1 MSEIEKMYENAG
13 IKLDCCK
20 YAKYGYEGEEGTW
33 YYCKKEDRE
42 CWTYL
47 TAGNADC
54 VEKEYPPFTAEKQIA
69 ILMFILNKFGD
80 IGFQKMYSI
89 RGNDESTRKDFIKC
103 LCDCEHETWDSR
115 PVDFYYQK
123 GASGD
128 NFEESLAGL
137 INNLWQDLTEL
148 EQEQIRSILRG

>member
-1 MSEIEKMYENAG
+1 MSEIEKMYKTIFGEFAPNCSLCVKF
-13 IKLDCCK
+13 IDCKIFNNTHNCNK
-20 YAKYGYEGEEGTW
+20 F
-33 YYCKKEDRE
+33 E
-42 CWTYL
+42 CDYKSL
-47 TAGNADC
+47 
-54 VEKEYPPFTAEKQIA
+54 FTAEKQIA

-103 LCDCEHETWDSR
+103 LCDCEHETFDSR
-115 PVDFYYQK
+115 PVDFYYQN

-137 INNLWQDLTEL
+137 INNLWQSLTKE
-148 EQEQIRSILRG
+148 EQQQIKEILK

>member
-1 MSEIEKMYENAG
+1 MSEIEKMYENAEVKKQ
-13 IKLDCCK
+13 IPKVCSSNEL
-20 YAKYGYEGEEGTW
+20 
-33 YYCKKEDRE
+33 YCKECEAHIEDAMPY
-42 CWTYL
+42 CK
-47 TAGNADC
+47 NA
-54 VEKEYPPFTAEKQIA
+54 EYPQFSAEKQIA
-69 ILMFILNKFGD
+69 ILIFILNKFGD

-89 RGNDESTRKDFIKC
+89 TGNDESTRKDFIKC

-137 INNLWQDLTEL
+137 INSLWQDLTE
-148 EQEQIRSILRG
+148 EERKQIAEILRG

>member
-13 IKLDCCK
+13 VGYQTYIVNTNPPVK
-20 YAKYGYEGEEGTW
+20 YPQI
-33 YYCKKEDRE
+33 D
-42 CWTYL
+42 
-47 TAGNADC
+47 
-54 VEKEYPPFTAEKQIA
+54 FSAEKQIA
-69 ILMFILNKFGD
+69 ILIFILNKFGD

-89 RGNDESTRKDFIKC
+89 TGNDESTRKDFIKC

-128 NFEESLAGL
+128 NLKESLAGL
-137 INNLWQDLTEL
+137 INNLWQDCTES
-148 EQEQIRSILRG
+148 EQEQIRSILNE